1 MLANAK
7 DYPTTLLPGA
17 TINAPNPELLKT
29 VSVCDSSDAQIDTLN
44 GVVVC
49 VQQNYLTKIRSLRRE
64 GSRVRRSGRRQRG
77 RAGVRDLREADVSGG
92 GEEGDGAAAGA
103 TA

>member
-29 VSVCDSSDAQIDTLN
+29 VSVCDSSDAQIDTLY

-49 VQQNYLTKIRSLRRE
+49 VQQNYLTQIR
-64 GSRVRRSGRRQRG
+64 
-77 RAGVRDLREADVSGG
+77 
-92 GEEGDGAAAGA
+92 EEGTYAVMKSLLKEEN
-103 TA
+103 